1 MSYLKKLLL
10 TAIMLGII
18 ISANKSSNNKN
29 KELDCE
35 RYPNYKYLQISTN
48 MNENSEDFNIVVM
61 NNCEISKRWIVREDN
76 NRMCM
81 IPERV
86 YEGEDN
92 IRRAFR
98 FTYKPEKSVKEN
110 LEIKN
115 INLIYPKS
123 VAETRISKNSLTLRP
138 GESYDIYIDY
148 DCWNMS
154 MDRRSDW
161 YKVKFVLEFEEGAKE
176 FEYFKI
182 CEAGYDGFD
191 ISQIIIIC
199 IIFLIIYASVK
210 DYLQSNLEAVVVEKY
225 SEIKN
230 PENLFIIT
238 CVVFLILI
246 FLQVINVYHN
256 FTEYVILIVAPL
268 SIAMIAEAALKNN
281 KYTNP
286 ETSDNVNWIT
296 NLEQMTYEIP
306 LIGSMT
312 MYFVVCLGIG
322 LFFLLIWVYTHN
334 WLVNNIISIA
344 ISIVFIRIFKFTS
357 FKFILVIYILAIA
370 YECVWISYHS
380 AFSGENSKLTNISS
394 GLPVKILCPELSS
407 SPFKACNSLPIAD
420 IILPGILLTYSRK
433 YDEMNYGSMFFNVG
447 VISLGVGLAINII
460 VYYTISL
467 PTPSFFYTGPIML
480 IATLFI
486 AYKRQELFNFIE
498 GFRSTSYEN
507 KSRDN
512 IENFVN
518 DSRRRADSRE
528 LYRPPNDM
536 AYELKQVDLN

>member
-10 TAIMLGII
+10 TAMMISII
-18 ISANKSSNNKN
+18 ITANKSSNIQNT
-29 KELDCE
+29 ELDCNK
-35 RYPNYKYLQISTN
+35 YANYKYLQISTN
-48 MNENSEDFNIVVM
+48 MNENSQDFNIHIM
-61 NNCEISKRWIVREDN
+61 NNCEVSKRWIVREDN
-76 NRMCM
+76 DRMCL
-81 IPERV
+81 ISERV

-98 FTYKPEKSVKEN
+98 FTYRPEKSVKEN

-123 VAETRISKNSLTLRP
+123 VAETRISKNNITLRP

-148 DCWNMS
+148 DCWNMN
-154 MDRRSDW
+154 MDKRSDW
-161 YKVKFVLEFEEGAKE
+161 YKIKFVLEFEEGIKE

-182 CEAGYDGFD
+182 CEANYDGFD

-210 DYLQSNLEAVVVEKY
+210 DYLQSKLEAIIVEKY

-246 FLQVINVYHN
+246 FLHVIGVYHD
-256 FTEYVILIVAPL
+256 FTEYVIFIVAPL
-268 SIAMIAEAALKNN
+268 SIAMIAEAGLKNN
-281 KYTNP
+281 RLTNP
-286 ETSDNVNWIT
+286 ESSDNVNWIT
-296 NLEQMTYEIP
+296 NLEHMTYEIP
-306 LIGSMT
+306 LFGSVT
-312 MYFVVCLGIG
+312 MYFVVCLAIG
-322 LFFLLIWVYTHN
+322 LLSLLIWIYTHN

-357 FKFILVIYILAIA
+357 LKFILIIYILAIA
-370 YECVWISYHS
+370 YECVWINYYSSY
-380 AFSGENSKLTNISS
+380 SGENSKLTNLSS
-394 GLPVKILCPELSS
+394 GLPVKILCPELTS
-407 SPFKACNSLPIAD
+407 SPFNACNSLPIAD
-420 IILPGILLTYSRK
+420 IILPGIFLTYSRK
-433 YDEMNYGSMFFNVG
+433 YDEIKYGSMFFNIG
-447 VISLGVGLAINII
+447 VISLGIGLIINII

-480 IATLFI
+480 IITLLI
-486 AYKRQELFNFIE
+486 AYKREELYDFIE

-507 KSRDN
+507 KSKDN
-512 IENFVN
+512 FENFVN
-518 DSRRRADSRE
+518 DARRRADSRE
-528 LYRPPNDM
+528 LYRPPADM
-536 AYELKQVDLN
+536 GYEMKQVDLN